1 MSTTNTIRA
10 HAQEVL
16 DKLKI
21 VVGCQSGRKVV
32 THNSRSDLPL
42 SHIVLLRS
50 RFVKRKMRQIHNQQ
64 NKRTR
69 GRKWAECGAV
79 GALSAASVYYLI
91 ANNATTIN

>member
-1 MSTTNTIRA
+1 MHRKFEINQT
-10 HAQEVL
+10 
-16 DKLKI
+16 KI
-21 VVGCQSGRKVV
+21 KGGCQSGRKVI
-32 THNSRSDLPL
+32 THNSKSDLPL